1 LGDIPRAEGEG
12 SPLVWGRSAVGRHVS
27 FWKRGMLS
35 TDFETDK
42 RMKTDLVACGEVV
55 RVNYE
60 AEDRHLKTKI
70 PRMRG
75 I

>member
-1 LGDIPRAEGEG
+1 
-12 SPLVWGRSAVGRHVS
+12 
-27 FWKRGMLS
+27 MLS

-42 RMKTDLVACGEVV
+42 RMGTDLVACDEVI

-60 AEDRHLKTKI
+60 DEDRHLKTKI
-70 PRMRG
+70 PRIRG